1 MIIVFMGQPTSGKTT
16 LCKAFFSWIR
26 TKSNFPVRTH
36 YIDGDKLRLIFQNK
50 NYTREG
56 RMENLTLASNIS
68 KYERSLNDIVVMALV
83 YPYKEAREHLRSLGE
98 NVIFIY
104 LHYDKSENRGREKFW
119 VEDFESPLGEP
130 NVYDINTSE
139 RNEDEA
145 LREVIEIYK
154 SNIKYIKR

>member
-68 KYERSLNDIVVMALV
+68 KYEKSLNDIVVMALV

-139 RNEDEA
+139 RSEDEA
-145 LREVIEIYK
+145 LREVVEIYK

>member
-1 MIIVFMGQPTSGKTT
+1 MILVFMGQPTSGKTT

-56 RMENLTLASNIS
+56 RMQNLTLASNIA
-68 KYERSLNDIVVMALV
+68 KYEKSLNDIVVMALV

-98 NVIFIY
+98 NVIFIHLY
-104 LHYDKSENRGREKFW
+104 YDKAENRGREKFW
-119 VEDFESPLGEP
+119 VEDFEEPIGEE
-130 NVYDINTSE
+130 NVYSINTGDK
-139 RNEDEA
+139 NEEVC
-145 LREVIEIYK
+145 LREVVEIYK

>member
-1 MIIVFMGQPTSGKTT
+1 MIIVFFGQPTSGKTT

-56 RMENLTLASNIS
+56 RMQNLTLASNIA
-68 KYERSLNDIVVMALV
+68 KYEKSLNDIVVMALV
-83 YPYKEAREHLRSLGE
+83 YPYVEAREHLRCLGE
-98 NVIFIY
+98 HIIFIY
-104 LHYDKSENRGREKFW
+104 LHYDKLKNRGREKFW
-119 VEDFESPLGEP
+119 VEDFEEP
-130 NVYDINTSE
+130 NGENNVYTIDTGE
-139 RNEDEA
+139 KNE
-145 LREVIEIYK
+145 EVCLKEIIEIYK